1 MSYSQN
7 YDSFVSELFSL
18 FYSHNPHWYIF
29 KSSCGK
35 SIASCITPGLYAM
48 VGAAAV
54 LGGVTKMTGASAF
67 TCTSKPLFSVQ
78 HSDKKTSPFNPLTPK
93 RD

>member
-1 MSYSQN
+1 
-7 YDSFVSELFSL
+7 
-18 FYSHNPHWYIF
+18 
-29 KSSCGK
+29 
-35 SIASCITPGLYAM
+35 M

-54 LGGVTKMTGASAF
+54 LGGVTKMTGVSAF

-78 HSDKKTSPFNPLTPK
+78 RLDKKKSPFNPLTPK

>member
-1 MSYSQN
+1 
-7 YDSFVSELFSL
+7 
-18 FYSHNPHWYIF
+18 
-29 KSSCGK
+29 
-35 SIASCITPGLYAM
+35 M

-67 TCTSKPLFSVQ
+67 TCAPKPLFSVQ